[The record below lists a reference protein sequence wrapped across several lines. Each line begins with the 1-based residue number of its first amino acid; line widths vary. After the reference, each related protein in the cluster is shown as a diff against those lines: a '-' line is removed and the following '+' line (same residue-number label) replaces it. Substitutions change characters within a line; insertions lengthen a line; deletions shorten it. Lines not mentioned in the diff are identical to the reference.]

1 MLSNFKCKYM
11 KLTKL
16 TKRAIDV
23 TASILLLL
31 ILAPILAISAL
42 AILVLEGRPIFY
54 ISRRYVSVD
63 REIAIIKFR
72 TMVLDAKS
80 EKYDLHGRYMRDG
93 YLDIPLDCEVYT
105 GIGRILERSQL
116 VEMLQLF
123 NVLLNSMSLIGNRPL
138 PSVNVDELK
147 KFAGWQ
153 ERFASPAG
161 ITGISQVVGK
171 LNQQPTERL
180 ELEGLYSK
188 VYNNGNVIKCDIFV
202 AYYTVRL
209 VLLGK
214 PLSIEKARELLNNCL

>member
-1 MLSNFKCKYM
+1 MQLKRKNM

-23 TASILLLL
+23 AASILLLL

-54 ISRRYVSVD
+54 ISRRHITID
-63 REIAIIKFR
+63 RAISIIKFR

-80 EKYDLHGRYMRDG
+80 EKYDLHGRFMRDG
-93 YLDIPLDCEVYT
+93 YLDIPVDCEVYT
-105 GIGRILERSQL
+105 RIGRILEKSQL
-116 VEMLQLF
+116 VETLQLF
-123 NVLLNSMSLIGNRPL
+123 NVLLHDMSLIGNRPL

-147 KFAGWQ
+147 KFEGWQ

-161 ITGISQVVGK
+161 ITGVSQVVGK
-171 LNQQPTERL
+171 LNQQPIERL

-188 VYNNGNVIKCDIFV
+188 VYNEGNVIKCDFFV

-214 PLSIEKARELLNNCL
+214 PLSIEKARELLNRCL

>member
-1 MLSNFKCKYM
+1 MQLKREDM
-11 KLTKL
+11 KLTRI
-16 TKRAIDV
+16 TKRAIDIV
-23 TASILLLL
+23 VSILLLL

-54 ISRRYVSVD
+54 ISKRHITID
-63 REIAIIKFR
+63 RAISIIKFR

-80 EKYDLHGRYMRDG
+80 EKYDLHGRFMRDG
-93 YLDIPLDCEVYT
+93 YLDIPVDCEVYT
-105 GIGRILERSQL
+105 HIGRILEKSQL
-116 VEMLQLF
+116 VETLQLF
-123 NVLLNSMSLIGNRPL
+123 NVLFHDMSLIGNRPL

-147 KFAGWQ
+147 KFDGWQ

-161 ITGISQVVGK
+161 ITGVSQVVGK
-171 LNQQPTERL
+171 LNQQPIERL

-188 VYNNGNVIKCDIFV
+188 VYNEGNVIKCDFCV

-214 PLSIEKARELLNNCL
+214 PLSIEKARELLNRCL